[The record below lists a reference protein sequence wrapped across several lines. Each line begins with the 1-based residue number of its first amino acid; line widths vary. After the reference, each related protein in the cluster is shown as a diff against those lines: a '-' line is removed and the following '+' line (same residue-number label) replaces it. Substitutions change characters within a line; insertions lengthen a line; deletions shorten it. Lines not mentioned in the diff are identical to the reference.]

1 MSSLRTENL
10 LSIGELARL
19 VDTTP
24 SALRYWERAGLID
37 GVQRDGGR
45 RRYRPDTV
53 ERIGLIRLCQDAG
66 FGIGEIRALLAEDPH
81 GQDIWRESAED
92 KLTDIEAHI
101 ARLQS
106 AAELLRHTLSCP
118 RPSLAECPTFTA
130 YVHHR
135 ATNTALGVRHR

>member
-1 MSSLRTENL
+1 MSSLRTEN

-37 GVQRDGGR
+37 GVQREGGR
-45 RRYRPDTV
+45 RRYRPGTV
-53 ERIGLIRLCQDAG
+53 DRIGLIRLCQDAG

-81 GQDIWRESAED
+81 GQGIWRVSAEA
-92 KLTDIEAHI
+92 KLVDIEAHI

-106 AAELLRHTLSCP
+106 AAEILRHTLACP
-118 RPSLAECPTFTA
+118 HPSLAECPTFA
-130 YVHHR
+130 AFVRQR
-135 ATNTALGVRHR
+135 ATNADLEVDG